1 MKLLQIN
8 TVAVNGSTGRIAEQI
23 GNFIINK
30 GWESWIAYGR
40 AATKSQS
47 KLIKIGN
54 KFDIYTHVLISKL
67 FDNQGLSSKNATDKF
82 IEQINQLKPDIVHIH
97 NLHGYYI
104 NYVRLLNF
112 LK

>member
-54 KFDIYTHVLISKL
+54 KFVV
-67 FDNQGLSSKNATDKF
+67 SSPTA
-82 IEQINQLKPDIVHIH
+82 
-97 NLHGYYI
+97 
-104 NYVRLLNF
+104 LLNSSF
-112 LK
+112 RVLNFPSVV